1 LAGAL
6 FSHRVVVIIYIGIL
20 IFRWSALPRLHTG
33 TVIVGYYATKIRRI
47 LFAQNRE
54 LLKTGQLDSSEV
66 ARAAGELNQ
75 KLYSALVEKL
85 VLSKGDMVRVEID
98 YTVENGRVA
107 WDMGSLKVNVYR
119 RVDPDTVEAALRF
132 IRQEKLPVEAG
143 G

>member
-1 LAGAL
+1 
-6 FSHRVVVIIYIGIL
+6 
-20 IFRWSALPRLHTG
+20 LPRLHTG